1 VNRIASDTL
10 TIFRREVLRYR
21 RDRAYWIGQLAFP
34 LAVVAFVGFGFKEVV
49 VGSTGADYVGHL
61 ASGILVLM
69 VGSGAVGGGF
79 SLIED
84 RESGFLRA
92 LLVAPVARTS
102 IVLGKLAAR
111 MLTSLL
117 VVLLLLGI
125 LSLFTPL
132 RLMHPG
138 PALLA
143 VVGVTAIFTALGI
156 ALASSLRR
164 FESFRLLAAFATVP
178 LYLFS
183 GIFYPISTL
192 RPGMRGLAYANP
204 LSYGVDL
211 FRYGLLGVNELPVA
225 LSAGMLTL
233 LGAAAVAVAITVFDR
248 RSRA

>member
-1 VNRIASDTL
+1 MSRIASDTL

-34 LAVVAFVGFGFKEVV
+34 LAVVAFVGFGFKDVV

-111 MLTSLL
+111 VQPQLL
-117 VVLLLLGI
+117 VVY
-125 LSLFTPL
+125 
-132 RLMHPG
+132 H
-138 PALLA
+138 ALLFGGTEA
-143 VVGVTAIFTALGI
+143 E
-156 ALASSLRR
+156 LADEIRR
-164 FESFRLLAAFATVP
+164 NFNGR
-178 LYLFS
+178 
-183 GIFYPISTL
+183 
-192 RPGMRGLAYANP
+192 
-204 LSYGVDL
+204 
-211 FRYGLLGVNELPVA
+211 
-225 LSAGMLTL
+225 
-233 LGAAAVAVAITVFDR
+233 VAIANDLDSF
-248 RSRA
+248 